1 MLLTLTDRD
10 DQARLGEM
18 TILTMDSRGL
28 VYTTDL
34 AVAPGLIQVFDQR
47 GDLVRRI
54 GREGAGPGEYRRV
67 LPPFFGPGDTAFVVD
82 YGLGRL
88 TRLAPSGQYLGS
100 SQLPGAPRQ
109 LIVLPRGL
117 IASGGMRT
125 PVSAGLPLHRLS
137 RMGDVELSFG
147 TDTALLDPRRPLA
160 SRRVIGP
167 ADSNHVWSAF
177 VDRYVVERWSVDGD
191 RTHIIERDAD
201 WFETS
206 EGYEGPATV
215 VRPPAAVQAVWEDP
229 EGLLWVAVKVADR
242 DWRRTNHRAKPGDMI
257 LMPRSDDHDIYDTIV
272 EVIDVRRGV
281 LVTSLRLRERLNWI
295 VGGQPPVSYHEDEIG
310 RPTYRLWRFRLTNT
324 GGGS

>member
-1 MLLTLTDRD
+1 
-10 DQARLGEM
+10 
-18 TILTMDSRGL
+18 
-28 VYTTDL
+28 
-34 AVAPGLIQVFDQR
+34 
-47 GDLVRRI
+47 
-54 GREGAGPGEYRRV
+54 
-67 LPPFFGPGDTAFVVD
+67 
-82 YGLGRL
+82 
-88 TRLAPSGQYLGS
+88 
-100 SQLPGAPRQ
+100 
-109 LIVLPRGL
+109 
-117 IASGGMRT
+117 
-125 PVSAGLPLHRLS
+125 
-137 RMGDVELSFG
+137 MGDVELSFG